1 MLRKWVHMER
11 PAVPSWKQVFDTV
24 DRNLGTKLND
34 FARGENFAIIAGL
47 VSRSRTEL
55 ASRSQRSSRQ
65 VLHLLNLP
73 AASDVNRLLAQIG
86 LLEREVR
93 ELRKQLDEQPGQATA
108 ALTNGGSTT
117 RNGRKKVTANGVTH
131 QSRVR
136 SDEPSS

>member
-1 MLRKWVHMER
+1 MLRKWVQMER

-34 FARGENFAIIAGL
+34 FARSENFAIIAGL

-93 ELRKQLDEQPGQATA
+93 ELRKQLDEQPSEATA
-108 ALTNGGSTT
+108 ALISGGPTT
-117 RNGRKKVTANGVTH
+117 RNGRKKVTANGVSH